1 MEQWPNFFVVGAP
14 RSGTTSLYEYLKHTK
29 GVFMSPVKEPNH
41 FAVSASNDIFLTEII
56 RKKSKYLSLFKNVK
70 DEIAVGEASPS
81 YLRDPK
87 ASNLIHQFVPKA
99 RIIIML
105 RDPVDRSFSTYLHYI
120 SMGKVNLPFPE
131 AIKKALESKDTFP
144 EALIGASLYYEQVK
158 RYLQI
163 FGSKQV
169 KIIIF
174 EEFVKDTRTS
184 LKEILEFLNI
194 DSEPPDII
202 ENIYNPFTVPR
213 GKLVAQL
220 ISNKIIREAGKNLLP
235 RSITPKLKKIF
246 DKNAPKPKIS
256 AEDRNFL
263 EDFFRDDVKKLQE
276 LLDRPLSW
284 HTAKPQGLS
293 SPKK

>member
-14 RSGTTSLYEYLKHTK
+14 RCGTTSLYEYLKYTK
-29 GVFMSPVKEPNH
+29 GVFMSTVKEPNH
-41 FAVSASNDIFLTEII
+41 FAVSASNGVFLTEII
-56 RKKSKYLSLFKNVK
+56 GKKSKYLSLFKNVK

-87 ASNLIHQFVPKA
+87 APNLIHQFVPKA

-120 SMGKVNLPFPE
+120 SLGKENSIFSV
-131 AIKKALESKDTFP
+131 AIKKALESKD
-144 EALIGASLYYEQVK
+144 ALPDAIIGASLYYEQVK

-163 FGSKQV
+163 FGSKKV

-194 DSEPPDII
+194 YSEPPDII

-213 GKLVAQL
+213 GKLAAQL
-220 ISNKIIREAGKNLLP
+220 IRNKIVREAGKNLLP

-256 AEDRNFL
+256 DDDRNFL

-276 LLDRPLSW
+276 LLDRALPW
-284 HTAKPQGLS
+284 HIAKTQRSYSL
-293 SPKK
+293 KK

>member
-1 MEQWPNFFVVGAP
+1 MEQWPNFFIVGAP
-14 RSGTTSLYEYLKHTK
+14 RCGTTSLYEYLKHTK

-41 FAVSASNDIFLTEII
+41 FAVSASNDIFLTKIV

-87 ASNLIHQFVPKA
+87 APNLIHQFVPKA

-105 RDPVDRSFSTYLHYI
+105 RDPVDRLFSTYLHYV
-120 SMGKVNLPFPE
+120 SMGKENLPFSE
-131 AIKKALESKDTFP
+131 AIKKALESKEFFP
-144 EALIGASLYYEQVK
+144 EALIGASQYYEQVK

-163 FGSKQV
+163 FDSKQV

-174 EEFVKDTRTS
+174 EEFVKNVRTS

-202 ENIYNPFTVPR
+202 KNVYNPFTVPR
-213 GKLVAQL
+213 GKLAAKL
-220 ISNKIIREAGKNLLP
+220 ISNKIVREAGKNLLP
-235 RSITPKLKKIF
+235 RSIIPKLKKVF

-263 EDFFRDDVKKLQE
+263 EDFFCNDVNKLQK
-276 LLDRPLSW
+276 LLGRSLPW
-284 HTAKPQGLS
+284 NTANPKGLN
-293 SPKK
+293 